1 MSPQLSVVARGQGRG
16 LRGERDRARSNGCPD
31 EWGGSPGVALMW
43 QEWDAAII
51 ARVFDRA

>member
-1 MSPQLSVVARGQGRG
+1 MSPQLSVVAESRGAASGRT
-16 LRGERDRARSNGCPD
+16 RTAPAATAARD

-43 QEWDAAII
+43 QEWIAAII